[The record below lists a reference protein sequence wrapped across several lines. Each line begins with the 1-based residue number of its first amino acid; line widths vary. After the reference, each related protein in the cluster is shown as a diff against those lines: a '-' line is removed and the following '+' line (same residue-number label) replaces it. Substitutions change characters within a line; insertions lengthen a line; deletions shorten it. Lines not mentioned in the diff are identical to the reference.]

1 LAKVPHL
8 NNLVIMKRNKC
19 TVANSFT
26 TRESSNGRFRKRLI
40 GLGLNDHMERRD
52 IFGLGRWRTF
62 VHSFGP
68 AWVVMIADV
77 DAASIL
83 TAAADGALYGY
94 SLVWFLL
101 LLVVPLFFIQE
112 AAGRIGV
119 ATGKGL
125 GEIIRENYSRRIALL
140 TSVPMACTD
149 VLSYVAEFTGIA
161 IGFQLLGV
169 APILSLPVVYVVY
182 LAIVWKRGYTTV
194 ERFLVVFS
202 VVLIVSYGGSLFL
215 RGLPPVR
222 EYMFFFWSWKPGFL
236 YLLAATAGAV
246 VMPFML
252 FYQAAATAEKRV
264 KSVWSSRLE
273 TLVGAIA
280 SEVGMVV
287 ILLATIGLNGV
298 LIETSSPKQLSQAL
312 SFLAGSYAPYLF
324 GIGLIAASFLALVVV
339 SLGSAWGVAEAI
351 GWGRQKFFW
360 IYLIESLPALFVPML
375 FPDLFHLAI
384 GMMVLFVFVLI
395 GPGAMVGLITRKKRV
410 MGKLSSGLGW
420 SAAYWVSLVLVVAS
434 GVIALAAILI

>member
-1 LAKVPHL
+1 MAG
-8 NNLVIMKRNKC
+8 RN
-19 TVANSFT
+19 APS
-26 TRESSNGRFRKRLI
+26 
-40 GLGLNDHMERRD
+40 LGWL
-52 IFGLGRWRTF
+52 RTF

-94 SLVWFLL
+94 SLVWFLIL
-101 LLVVPLFFIQE
+101 LTVPLFLIQE

-125 GEIIRENYSRRIALL
+125 GEIVRENYSRRIALL

-149 VLSYVAEFTGIA
+149 ILSYVAEFTGIA

-169 APILSLPVVYVVY
+169 APIVSLPVVYLVY
-182 LAIVWKRGYTTV
+182 LLIVWKRGYATV
-194 ERFLVVFS
+194 EKFLVAFS
-202 VVLIVSYGGSLFL
+202 AVLIISYAGSLLL
-215 RGLPPVR
+215 RGLPPMR

-252 FYQAAATAEKRV
+252 FYQASATAEKRDT
-264 KSVWSSRLE
+264 SLWNSRLE
-273 TLVGAIA
+273 TLLGAIA

-287 ILLATIGLNGV
+287 ILLATIGLNGA
-298 LIETSSPKQLSQAL
+298 LLDTNSPKQLSHAL
-312 SFLAGSYAPYLF
+312 SVVAGPFAPYIF
-324 GIGLIAASFLALVVV
+324 AIGLIAASFLALVVV

-351 GWGRQKFFW
+351 GLGRQKFFW
-360 IYLIESLPALFVPML
+360 IYFIESLPALIVPML

-384 GMMVLFVFVLI
+384 DMMVLFVFVLL
-395 GPGAMVGLITRKKRV
+395 GPGVMVGLIAKKKRV
-410 MGKLSSGLGW
+410 MGKLSSSLGW
-420 SAAYWVSLVLVVAS
+420 SVAYWVSLGLVVAS
-434 GVIALAAILI
+434 GFIALAAFFIQGA

>member
-1 LAKVPHL
+1 
-8 NNLVIMKRNKC
+8 M
-19 TVANSFT
+19 
-26 TRESSNGRFRKRLI
+26 
-40 GLGLNDHMERRD
+40 RD
-52 IFGLGRWRTF
+52 ISGLDRLRTF

-83 TAAADGALYGY
+83 TAATDGALYGY

-101 LLVVPLFFIQE
+101 LLTVPLFLIQE

-125 GEIIRENYSRRIALL
+125 GEIVRENYSRRIALL

-149 VLSYVAEFTGIA
+149 ILSYIAEFTGIA

-182 LAIVWKRGYTTV
+182 LLIVWKRGYSTV
-194 ERFLVVFS
+194 ERFLVAFS
-202 VVLIVSYGGSLFL
+202 AVLIVSYAGSLFL

-252 FYQAAATAEKRV
+252 FYQASATAEKRI
-264 KSVWSSRLE
+264 KSLWASRLE
-273 TLVGAIA
+273 TLLGAIA

-287 ILLATIGLNGV
+287 ILLATIGLNGA

-312 SFLAGSYAPYLF
+312 SFLAGPYAAYIF
-324 GIGLIAASFLALVVV
+324 AIGLIAASFLALVVV
-339 SLGSAWGVAEAI
+339 SLGSAWGVAETI
-351 GWGRQKFFW
+351 GWGRQRFFW
-360 IYLIESLPALFVPML
+360 IYLFESLPALVVPML
-375 FPDLFHLAI
+375 LPDLFHLAI
-384 GMMVLFVFVLI
+384 DMMVLFVFVLL
-395 GPGAMVGLITRKKRV
+395 GPGVMVGLITRKKRL
-410 MGKLSSGLGW
+410 MGNLSSDLGW
-420 SAAYWVSLVLVVAS
+420 SVAYWVSLALVVAS
-434 GVIALAAILI
+434 GFIALAGIFI

>member
-1 LAKVPHL
+1 
-8 NNLVIMKRNKC
+8 M
-19 TVANSFT
+19 S
-26 TRESSNGRFRKRLI
+26 
-40 GLGLNDHMERRD
+40 DHMAMRD
-52 IFGLGRWRTF
+52 SSTSDRLRTF
-62 VHSFGP
+62 IRSFGP

-101 LLVVPLFFIQE
+101 LLAVPLFLIQE

-222 EYMFFFWSWKPGFL
+222 EYMYFFWSWKPDFL
-236 YLLAATAGAV
+236 YLMAATAGAV

-252 FYQAAATAEKRV
+252 FYQTSATAEKKV
-264 KSVWSSRLE
+264 KSLWSSRLE
-273 TLVGAIA
+273 TLLGAVA

-287 ILLATIGLNGV
+287 ILLATIGLNGT
-298 LIETSSPKQLSQAL
+298 LLGSNSPEKLSRAL
-312 SFLAGSYAPYLF
+312 SFLAGPYAPYVFAL
-324 GIGLIAASFLALVVV
+324 GLIAASFLALVVI
-339 SLGSAWGVAEAI
+339 SLGSAWGVAETI

-360 IYLIESLPALFVPML
+360 IYLIESLPALFVPMV

-384 GMMVLFVFVLI
+384 DMMVLFVFVLL
-395 GPGAMVGLITRKKRV
+395 GPGVMVGLIARNKRL
-410 MGKLSSGLGW
+410 MGNLSSSLGW
-420 SAAYWVSLVLVVAS
+420 SVAYWLSLVLVVAS
-434 GVIALAAILI
+434 GFIALVAIFI

>member
-1 LAKVPHL
+1 MA
-8 NNLVIMKRNKC
+8 
-19 TVANSFT
+19 S
-26 TRESSNGRFRKRLI
+26 
-40 GLGLNDHMERRD
+40 RD
-52 IFGLGRWRTF
+52 ISVPGRLRTF

-101 LLVVPLFFIQE
+101 LLTLPLFLVQE

-149 VLSYVAEFTGIA
+149 ILSYVAEFTGIA

-169 APILSLPVVYVVY
+169 APILSLPVVYVAY

-194 ERFLVVFS
+194 ERFLVVFT

-215 RGLPPVR
+215 RGVPPMR
-222 EYMFFFWSWKPGFL
+222 EYMFFFWSWKPDFL
-236 YLLAATAGAV
+236 FLLAATSGAV

-252 FYQAAATAEKRV
+252 FYQVSATAEKRV
-264 KSVWSSRLE
+264 KSLWSSRLE

-287 ILLATIGLNGV
+287 ILLATIGLNGT
-298 LIETSSPKQLSQAL
+298 LLETSSPRQLSQAL
-312 SFLAGSYAPYLF
+312 SFLAGPYAPYIF
-324 GIGLIAASFLALVVV
+324 GIGLIAASFIALVVI
-339 SLGSAWGVAEAI
+339 SLGSAWGVAETI

-360 IYLIESLPALFVPML
+360 IYLIESLPALIVPMF
-375 FPDLFHLAI
+375 FPDLFRLAI
-384 GMMVLFVFVLI
+384 DMMVLFVFVLL
-395 GPGAMVGLITRKKRV
+395 GPGVMVGMIARKKKI
-410 MGKLSSGLGW
+410 MGNLSSGLGW
-420 SAAYWVSLVLVVAS
+420 GVAYWVSLALVVAS
-434 GVIALAAILI
+434 GFIALAATFI